1 MDLLDESLHSWN
13 NLFIRHRLNAVDV
26 SLATF
31 QGQVPNRRR
40 DEPICNR
47 LRIYVDRMTSSQSF
61 FHFRGSFRL
70 NPVDLCGWFDRFYR
84 DRDSRYETTPA
95 DWNDNRVHLEKL
107 FSFWG
112 LFPPHPRSSWGM
124 FCPFFPQ

>member
-31 QGQVPNRRR
+31 QGQVPNRGR

-47 LRIYVDRMTSSQSF
+47 LRIHIDWMTSSQRF

-70 NPVDLCGWFDRFYR
+70 EPVDLCGWLDRFYS
-84 DRDSRYETTPA
+84 DRYFRHQITTT
-95 DWNDNRVHLEKL
+95 DRNDHRVYLWTL
-107 FSFWG
+107 LYYF
-112 LFPPHPRSSWGM
+112 
-124 FCPFFPQ
+124 